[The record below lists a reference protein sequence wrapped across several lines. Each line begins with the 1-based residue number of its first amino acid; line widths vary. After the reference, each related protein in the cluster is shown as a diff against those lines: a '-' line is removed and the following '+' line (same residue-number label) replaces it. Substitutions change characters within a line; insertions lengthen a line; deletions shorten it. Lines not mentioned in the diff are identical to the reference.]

1 MEGDVPGRFPVMI
14 LKSLKAY
21 PWPLLRNTLLLMGV
35 GVLFIY
41 SATFRSGEH
50 FAWKQLSWMGISL
63 ICFLTTVKLGYRFF
77 LGVSYLLYLLALGLL
92 VWVDAAG
99 VVRLGAQRWIELGP
113 ISIQPS
119 ELAKLSTILL
129 LTNYLGMRNPWEEE
143 AKGIGMTIVLVGIP
157 LILVLGQ
164 PDLGSASLF
173 IPLGVVMLFLWGV
186 RLRYLFATF
195 FLGLLASPIAW
206 NLLKDYQ
213 KKRILVFLNPSLDPL
228 GAGYTAIQSKI
239 AVGSGGLFGKG
250 WLHGTQSQLD
260 FVPEHHTDF
269 IFSVIAEELG
279 FAGSLALLFLFG
291 LLFYQIIQVMQKTT
305 DAKGRLLAGG
315 ILSVLFCQVLI
326 NIGMSFGLFPIT
338 GITLPLI
345 SYGGS
350 SLVATSIAFGLLVS
364 IYKERSIF

>member
-1 MEGDVPGRFPVMI
+1 MI
-14 LKSLKAY
+14 IRWLKSLPA
-21 PWPLLRNTLLLMGV
+21 PLLRNAFLLMMV

-41 SATFRSGEH
+41 SASFRNSAE
-50 FAWKQLSWMGISL
+50 FSARQLAWMGVSAGFL
-63 ICFLTTVKLGYRFF
+63 FLTVGLGYRFF
-77 LGVSYLLYLLALGLL
+77 LGISYALYVISIALLFYVSFAGLI
-92 VWVDAAG
+92 
-99 VVRLGAQRWIELGP
+99 RLGAQRWIQIG
-113 ISIQPS
+113 SFAFQPS
-119 ELAKLSTILL
+119 ELAKLAAALSLA
-129 LTNYLGMRNPWEEE
+129 NFLGSRELWEGEGK
-143 AKGIGMTIVLVGIP
+143 AVLVTAF
-157 LILVLGQ
+157 LVGVPFLFIIEQ

-173 IPLGVVMLFLWGV
+173 LPLGVVVLFVWGI
-186 RLRYLFATF
+186 RYRYFILSFVSAI
-195 FLGLLASPIAW
+195 LGSPLAW

-213 KKRILVFLNPSLDPL
+213 KKRILVFMNPNLDPL
-228 GAGYTAIQSKI
+228 GSGYTAIQSKI

-279 FAGSLALLFLFG
+279 FFGSVFLILLFG
-291 LLFYQIIQVMQKTT
+291 VLFYQMFQVIEKTT
-305 DAKGRLLAGG
+305 DTKARLLGVG
-315 ILSVLFCQVLI
+315 ILSIFFFQVLV

-350 SLVATSIAFGLLVS
+350 SLVTNAIALGLLVS